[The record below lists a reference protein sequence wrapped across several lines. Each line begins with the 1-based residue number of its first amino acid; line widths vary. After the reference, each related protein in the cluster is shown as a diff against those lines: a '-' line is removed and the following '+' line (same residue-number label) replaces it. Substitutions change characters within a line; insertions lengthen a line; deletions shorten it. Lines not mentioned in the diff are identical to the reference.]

1 MRKLSPIRSILLIVI
16 MGFLTISILNFNAEV
31 FAEDRSRIIFDFD
44 TGSILVDKDEY
55 IKPKYAHEPIQLHV
69 SGTIEDY
76 QRAESTILTITTPSG
91 EIVENVIRPTREG
104 EFDFLSLIT
113 NNDSVGF
120 YEIHVIHKE
129 VAIGPAVYKII
140 EEDSFSQPIGK
151 TAVPEW
157 VKNNAGWW
165 AEGMIGNNDFVE
177 GIEYLINES
186 IIDVPP
192 RTSGP
197 ETGSNEIPEW
207 VKNNAGWWAE
217 GQIQTEDFLKGIEF
231 LVEQGIIKIV

>member
-1 MRKLSPIRSILLIVI
+1 MMSFLAYSI
-16 MGFLTISILNFNAEV
+16 SNFNAEV

-44 TGSILVDKDEY
+44 TGSILVDKDQY

-91 EIVENVIRPTREG
+91 EIIENVIRPTREG

-113 NNDSVGF
+113 NNNSVGF
-120 YEIHVIHKE
+120 YEIHIIHKE
-129 VAIGPAVYKII
+129 IAIGPAVYKII
-140 EEDSFSQPIGK
+140 EEEDSVSQLI
-151 TAVPEW
+151 TNTTVPEW

-165 AEGMIGNNDFVE
+165 AQGLIGNNDFVE
-177 GIEYLINES
+177 GIEYMINES

-207 VKNNAGWWAE
+207 VKNNAGWWAQGLIE
-217 GQIQTEDFLKGIEF
+217 TEDFLKGIEF